1 MKSIEKTILKKF
13 KNKNVKQKNLFV
25 KLNSLILPMLEGGSF
40 GIVDSVIGSFG
51 LIIGLAAA
59 TYNPNLI
66 FVSGLLAGFSDSFG
80 NSIGF
85 FFSQKSEKTVQILI
99 KRKGIPQRVHT
110 EKELLM
116 SGFSS
121 FLTTLL
127 IYSIML
133 IPFLFMNIISA
144 LLFSISFAVAILFL
158 LGAYN
163 AYLLGKNTKNMVK
176 EGFLYIGICFV
187 TAVISYFV
195 GSFLNN
201 FIAVE

>member
-85 FFSQKSEKTVQILI
+85 FFSQKSEKTVQMLI
-99 KRKGIPQRVHT
+99 KRKGIQQRVHT